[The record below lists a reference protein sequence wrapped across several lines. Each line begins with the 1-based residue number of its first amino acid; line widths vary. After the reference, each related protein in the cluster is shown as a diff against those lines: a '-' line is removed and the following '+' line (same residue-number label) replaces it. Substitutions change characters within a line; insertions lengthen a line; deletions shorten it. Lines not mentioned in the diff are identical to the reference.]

1 MSLNIVLTLRR
12 TIEEQLAKHAASL
25 ATPTL
30 TVDLLKDLK
39 PARIKLLRCDDESCE
54 YEDLI
59 DGAIKG
65 PRLIIEVGVFCD
77 PLLQ

>member
-1 MSLNIVLTLRR
+1 MDIKVCHRAVEDQLTKR
-12 TIEEQLAKHAASL
+12 AAAL
-25 ATPTL
+25 TAPTL
-30 TVDLLKDLK
+30 TADLLKDLK

-65 PRLIIEVGVFCD
+65 EA
-77 PLLQ
+77 